1 MLSDQF
7 NIKKC
12 SQIIN
17 LVYTEQ
23 IFCFVL
29 KFNDITYRR
38 KLWESQELWTEGLL
52 SGLYR

>member
-1 MLSDQF
+1 MLADQF
-7 NIKKC
+7 NQKKF

-17 LVYTEQ
+17 LVYAKK

-38 KLWESQELWTEGLL
+38 KRWESQELWTEGPL